1 MAIWH
6 KVQWFNI
13 SSVVSNPAV
22 VELNNLWLSA
32 TDTQGLLPKSDLLN
46 PQTLP
51 RHAQHLM
58 MLVAQGTDFRYVHY
72 GTEIARH
79 SQFDMTGKL
88 ISEFGGEVGDFFK
101 ARYQEVIDKRQ
112 PLYTVHYADRAK
124 SVLTWERLIMPV
136 DTGGGNI
143 GLLVYNTPLE
153 SRFVLLEAVLNA
165 TNDGIL
171 ALRPIYDDTGTRI
184 DWLVMV
190 ANTLATHLMGSTHP
204 HPTGFNVSQVFEN
217 WPQLGLD
224 EHCKNG
230 FTSANGITFDLNL
243 MHPSQGKRVL
253 AGRVSSLGD
262 GCVIRLNDVTQ
273 QREYENLLWDA
284 RHQAEAVAMS
294 KATFLATMSHEIR
307 TPMNGIIGMT
317 SLLLETPLSPE
328 QLEFTD
334 VIRSSSES
342 LLVVIN
348 DILDYSKI
356 ESGNMKMEWEP
367 FDLQE
372 TIESSLDLLSV
383 MAQKKKIDLL
393 YLLDSDVPRWV
404 FGDSTRLRQVLVNLI
419 TNGLKFTD
427 KGSVLVQV
435 KCVSSTQVMSTLGMD
450 SSDSEVSS
458 SQPVALEMS
467 VTDTGIGIA
476 QDKLQ
481 QLFQP
486 FSQVDSS
493 TSRKHGGT
501 GLGLAISK
509 RLVEAMGGQIWVE
522 SDEGDGARFAFTF
535 RTVAA
540 PADQG
545 ALVLDTTDLVGK
557 RVLLIDD
564 NPINLRILTLQTQRW
579 RMLSVACGTARQA
592 LEMLAAGEKFDMC
605 ISDMNMPN
613 MDGVE
618 FARAALLHQSDL
630 PIVLMSS
637 VHLRGAT
644 ELQDFASVL
653 IKPARQSVLF
663 DALIQAAHKQKLP
676 RQRAQRKSSF
686 DPQMAERHPLRV
698 LLVEDNEVN
707 TKVALR
713 MLAGFGYRA
722 DVAADGMEACE
733 AVNRQPYDVVL
744 MDIQMPRM
752 DGMEA
757 TRKITE
763 AYARG
768 QSNQRPRIVGMSA
781 NAMLEDIER
790 AMTSGMNHY
799 VTKPIS
805 VSALADALASS
816 PRLLASQ
823 HGAGSLHSAVTATPG
838 QAVAVPL
845 GHAEAEATPASSA
858 ASQQSGHKASVLDIE
873 RIDPLIE
880 LDPGGDFL
888 AELITSFESNAS
900 ESLGQMRAAFMQMQA
915 DEIAKIA
922 HQVKGLSASLGVQQ
936 LAGVCADIEMLAL
949 SRELGPMGHLIER
962 ASVCLAQGVAAL
974 HEQAV
979 NLQSLNSKQ

>member
-6 KVQWFNI
+6 KAQWHNI
-13 SSVVSNPAV
+13 SSVVSNPAI
-22 VELNNLWLSA
+22 VELNNLWLSSVG
-32 TDTQGLLPKSDLLN
+32 TSGLLPSSDLLN

-51 RHAQHLM
+51 QHSRHLM
-58 MLVAQGTDFRYVHY
+58 MLVAQGTDFRYEYY
-72 GTEIARH
+72 GAEIARH

-88 ISEFGGEVGDFFK
+88 VSEFGGEVGDFFK
-101 ARYQEVIDKRQ
+101 ARYQEVVDKRQ

-136 DTGGGNI
+136 DTGNGSI

-153 SRFVLLEAVLNA
+153 SRFVLLEAVLDA

-171 ALRPIYDDTGTRI
+171 ALRPIFDDAGMRT
-184 DWLVMV
+184 DWLVMM
-190 ANTLATHLMGSTHP
+190 ANALATSLIGSTHP
-204 HPTGFNVSQVFEN
+204 QPTGFNVSQVFEN
-217 WPQLGLD
+217 WSELGLD
-224 EHCKNG
+224 EHCSNG
-230 FTSANGITFDLNL
+230 LKSANGVTFDLNL
-243 MHPSQGKRVL
+243 THLSQGKRVL

-284 RHQAEAVAMS
+284 RHQAEAAAMS

-317 SLLLETPLSPE
+317 SLLLETSLSDE

-356 ESGNMKMEWEP
+356 ESGNMKMEWEA

-372 TIESSLDLLSV
+372 TIESSLELLSV
-383 MAQKKKIDLL
+383 MAQKKKLDLL

-404 FGDSTRLRQVLVNLI
+404 FGDSTRLRQVLVNLMG
-419 TNGLKFTD
+419 NALKFTD

-435 KCVSSTQVMSTLGMD
+435 KSISSTQVMSTRGMD
-450 SSDSEVSS
+450 SYNSVIPSN
-458 SQPVALEMS
+458 QPVALEIS

-476 QDKLQ
+476 KDKLQ

-486 FSQVDSS
+486 FSQVDAS

-509 RLVEAMGGQIWVE
+509 RLVEAMGGRIWVE
-522 SDEGDGARFAFTF
+522 SDEDDGTRFAFTF

-540 PADQG
+540 PADQN
-545 ALVLDTTDLVGK
+545 APVLDSTDLVGK
-557 RVLLIDD
+557 RVLLVDD
-564 NPINLRILTLQTQRW
+564 NPINLRILSLQTQRW
-579 RMLSVACGTARQA
+579 RMLSVACSNAKEA
-592 LEMLAAGEKFDMC
+592 LEKLAAGEKFDMC
-605 ISDMNMPN
+605 ISDMIMPDI
-613 MDGVE
+613 DGVE
-618 FARAALLHQSDL
+618 FARAALIHQTDL

-637 VHLRGAT
+637 VHLQAT
-644 ELQDFASVL
+644 AELQDFASVL
-653 IKPARQSVLF
+653 VKPARQSALF
-663 DALIQAAHKQKLP
+663 DALIQAAHRQKLP
-676 RQRAQRKSSF
+676 RLRALRKSSF

-722 DVAADGMEACE
+722 DVAADGIEACQ

-752 DGMEA
+752 DGMQA

-763 AYARG
+763 AYANG
-768 QSNQRPRIVGMSA
+768 HSDKRPRIIGMSA
-781 NAMLEDIER
+781 NAMLDDIER
-790 AMTSGMNHY
+790 AMTSGMSHY
-799 VTKPIS
+799 VTKPIT

-816 PRLLASQ
+816 PRLSSSQ
-823 HGAGSLHSAVTATPG
+823 HGAGELIVASTLPGESESLILTKSVHAAHTPAATATPL
-838 QAVAVPL
+838 PM
-845 GHAEAEATPASSA
+845 PNID
-858 ASQQSGHKASVLDIE
+858 VLDDE
-873 RIDPLIE
+873 RIAPLIE
-880 LDPGGDFL
+880 LDASGQFL
-888 AELITSFESNAS
+888 MELTRSFQTNAS
-900 ESLGQMRAAFMQMQA
+900 ELLVKMQTALVDAQA
-915 DEIAKIA
+915 DDIARIA
-922 HQVKGLSASLGVQQ
+922 HQIKGLSANLGVRQ
-936 LAGVCADIEMLAL
+936 LAGVCADIESLAL
-949 SRELGPMGHLIER
+949 QNELGSAGHLMSR
-962 ASVCLAQGVAAL
+962 AQHDLAQGVEALHARAAAL
-974 HEQAV
+974 QG
-979 NLQSLNSKQ
+979 